1 MLAVSVGEVK
11 NKLSYFLHLIES
23 QKESIQI
30 TRHGKPVAFIT
41 DKDTN
46 DKFSRQAMFSAG
58 LSEWHDKY
66 GHLFANEEIDRIFER
81 DRTVEPDIRHP
92 EDFVI

>member
-30 TRHGKPVAFIT
+30 TRHGKPIAFIT

-46 DKFSRQAMFSAG
+46 DKFSKRAIFSAG
-58 LSEWHDKY
+58 LAEWQEKY
-66 GHLFANEEIDRIFER
+66 GHLFTNEEIDKVFAR
-81 DRTVEPDIRHP
+81 DRTVESGIRHL
-92 EDFVI
+92 EDFEV

>member
-30 TRHGKPVAFIT
+30 TRHGKPIAFIT
-41 DKDTN
+41 DKETN
-46 DKFSRQAMFSAG
+46 DKFSKQALFSAS
-58 LSEWHDKY
+58 LEEWRSKY
-66 GHLFANEEIDRIFER
+66 SNLFTNEEIDRIFDR
-81 DRTVEPDIRHP
+81 DRTIDSDIRHP
-92 EDFVI
+92 EDFAI

>member
-30 TRHGKPVAFIT
+30 TRHGKPIAFIT
-41 DKDTN
+41 DKETN
-46 DKFSRQAMFSAG
+46 DKFSKQALFSTS
-58 LSEWHDKY
+58 LEEWRNKY
-66 GHLFANEEIDRIFER
+66 SHLFNNEEIDRIFER
-81 DRTVEPDIRHP
+81 DRTIDSDIRHP
-92 EDFVI
+92 EDFAI